1 MSIWYISGAFVQ
13 KTSSKDVNQMQ
24 RQTKVKR
31 TVQTNWK
38 TVGQIVQ
45 ASKLIFTDAALIC
58 LKPFRLLAEQEVL
71 PRALII
77 FVWWLC
83 KKSDQHCHIHHWS
96 CAMSVNTSCHQM
108 FTEQNSTSPN
118 SSNDFSDQNLDSLGN
133 ELIYSTAVVIAL
145 LSAPAVVGNALILAT
160 IWRRTFLRTSFHSIL
175 SGLAVTDF
183 LTGLISQPL
192 YASFHLVNRK
202 NATVIKDNPEVGN
215 AIGIIARVSA
225 NLFVNITIATMTVM
239 SVERWLHMS
248 RRSSRR
254 SSTTS
259 HRRYCAGS
267 VILLFPISSSVVYI
281 FTLVE
286 PAFVGT
292 VLKMTIVNF
301 SFCYV
306 IMSYAYF
313 KVYQIIRR
321 HQLQTQANRK
331 SQNFGQPAIDL
342 AKYKKS
348 VASMLYIFLLF
359 SMCFLPFAVSS
370 AVALIT
376 TAEVTEKALNVS
388 LVLVFLSSSLNPGLY
403 IWRMRDIR
411 RGLKQLLAG
420 LRT

>member
-1 MSIWYISGAFVQ
+1 
-13 KTSSKDVNQMQ
+13 
-24 RQTKVKR
+24 
-31 TVQTNWK
+31 
-38 TVGQIVQ
+38 
-45 ASKLIFTDAALIC
+45 
-58 LKPFRLLAEQEVL
+58 
-71 PRALII
+71 
-77 FVWWLC
+77 
-83 KKSDQHCHIHHWS
+83 
-96 CAMSVNTSCHQM
+96 M
-108 FTEQNSTSPN
+108 FTEQNSTSRN
-118 SSNDFSDQNLDSLGN
+118 SFGDFSDQNLDSPGN
-133 ELIYSTAVVIAL
+133 ELIFSTAVVIAL

-192 YASFHLVNRK
+192 YASFQLVNRK
-202 NATVIKDNPEVGN
+202 NATVIKDNPELGN
-215 AIGIIARVSA
+215 AIEIIAIVSA
-225 NLFVNITIATMTVM
+225 NLFVNITLATMTVM

-254 SSTTS
+254 PSTTS
-259 HRRYCAGS
+259 RRRYCAGI

-359 SMCFLPFAVSS
+359 SMCFLPFSVSS

-376 TAEVTEKALNVS
+376 TAEVTEKAMNIS

-420 LRT
+420 LRTYILSTN

>member
-1 MSIWYISGAFVQ
+1 
-13 KTSSKDVNQMQ
+13 
-24 RQTKVKR
+24 
-31 TVQTNWK
+31 
-38 TVGQIVQ
+38 
-45 ASKLIFTDAALIC
+45 
-58 LKPFRLLAEQEVL
+58 
-71 PRALII
+71 
-77 FVWWLC
+77 
-83 KKSDQHCHIHHWS
+83 
-96 CAMSVNTSCHQM
+96 MSVNTSCHQM

-254 SSTTS
+254 PSTTS
-259 HRRYCAGS
+259 RRRYCAGI

>member
-1 MSIWYISGAFVQ
+1 MVALARNPIGIVTFV
-13 KTSSKDVNQMQ
+13 TEAAPCP
-24 RQTKVKR
+24 R
-31 TVQTNWK
+31 T
-38 TVGQIVQ
+38 
-45 ASKLIFTDAALIC
+45 
-58 LKPFRLLAEQEVL
+58 LLF
-71 PRALII
+71 I
-77 FVWWLC
+77 
-83 KKSDQHCHIHHWS
+83 
-96 CAMSVNTSCHQM
+96 M
-108 FTEQNSTSPN
+108 FTEQNSTSRN
-118 SSNDFSDQNLDSLGN
+118 SFGDFSDQNLDSPGN
-133 ELIYSTAVVIAL
+133 ELIFSTAVVIAL

-192 YASFHLVNRK
+192 YASFQLVNRK

-215 AIGIIARVSA
+215 AIEIIAKVSA
-225 NLFVNITIATMTVM
+225 NLFVNITVATMTVM

-259 HRRYCAGS
+259 RRRYCAGL
-267 VILLFPISSSVVYI
+267 VILLFPIPSLVVYI
-281 FTLVE
+281 FTFAE
-286 PAFVGT
+286 PAFVYT
-292 VLKMTIVNF
+292 LLKMTIVNF

-348 VASMLYIFLLF
+348 LASMPYIFLLF
-359 SMCFLPFAVSS
+359 SMCFLPFSVSN

-376 TAEVTEKALNVS
+376 TAEVTEKAMNIS
-388 LVLVFLSSSLNPGLY
+388 LVLVFLSSSLNPWLY

-420 LRT
+420 LRTYILSTD

>member
-1 MSIWYISGAFVQ
+1 
-13 KTSSKDVNQMQ
+13 MQ

-286 PAFVGT
+286 PAFVST

-313 KVYQIIRR
+313 EVYQIIRR

-376 TAEVTEKALNVS
+376 TAEVTEKALNIS

>member
-1 MSIWYISGAFVQ
+1 
-13 KTSSKDVNQMQ
+13 
-24 RQTKVKR
+24 
-31 TVQTNWK
+31 
-38 TVGQIVQ
+38 
-45 ASKLIFTDAALIC
+45 
-58 LKPFRLLAEQEVL
+58 
-71 PRALII
+71 
-77 FVWWLC
+77 
-83 KKSDQHCHIHHWS
+83 
-96 CAMSVNTSCHQM
+96 MSVNT
-108 FTEQNSTSPN
+108 TEQNSTSPRSFDN
-118 SSNDFSDQNLDSLGN
+118 FSDQNLDFLGN

-192 YASFHLVNRK
+192 YASFQLVNRK
-202 NATVIKDNPEVGN
+202 NATVIKDNPELGN
-215 AIGIIARVSA
+215 AIEIIAIVSA
-225 NLFVNITIATMTVM
+225 NLFVNITLATMTVM

-254 SSTTS
+254 PSTTS
-259 HRRYCAGS
+259 RRRYCAGI

-359 SMCFLPFAVSS
+359 SMCFLPFSVSS

-376 TAEVTEKALNVS
+376 TAEVTEKAMNIS

-411 RGLKQLLAG
+411 RSLKQLLAG
-420 LRT
+420 LRTYILSTN

>member
-24 RQTKVKR
+24 RQTQVKR

-83 KKSDQHCHIHHWS
+83 KKSDRHCHIHHWS

-183 LTGLISQPL
+183 LTGLISQP
-192 YASFHLVNRK
+192 K
-202 NATVIKDNPEVGN
+202 I
-215 AIGIIARVSA
+215 
-225 NLFVNITIATMTVM
+225 
-239 SVERWLHMS
+239 
-248 RRSSRR
+248 
-254 SSTTS
+254 
-259 HRRYCAGS
+259 
-267 VILLFPISSSVVYI
+267 
-281 FTLVE
+281 
-286 PAFVGT
+286 
-292 VLKMTIVNF
+292 
-301 SFCYV
+301 
-306 IMSYAYF
+306 
-313 KVYQIIRR
+313 
-321 HQLQTQANRK
+321 
-331 SQNFGQPAIDL
+331 
-342 AKYKKS
+342 
-348 VASMLYIFLLF
+348 
-359 SMCFLPFAVSS
+359 
-370 AVALIT
+370 
-376 TAEVTEKALNVS
+376 
-388 LVLVFLSSSLNPGLY
+388 
-403 IWRMRDIR
+403 
-411 RGLKQLLAG
+411 
-420 LRT
+420 

>member
-1 MSIWYISGAFVQ
+1 MTWYLFKGYCRYGISAVRLFKRHLQ
-13 KTSSKDVNQMQ
+13 KTLIKMQ

-31 TVQTNWK
+31 TMQTNWK

-45 ASKLIFTDAALIC
+45 ASKLIFTDATLIC

-83 KKSDQHCHIHHWS
+83 KISDRHCHIHHWS
-96 CAMSVNTSCHQM
+96 CAMSVNT
-108 FTEQNSTSPN
+108 TEQNSTSPRSFDN
-118 SSNDFSDQNLDSLGN
+118 FSDQNLDFLGN

-145 LSAPAVVGNALILAT
+145 LSATAVVGNALILAT

-192 YASFHLVNRK
+192 YASFHLVYGK

-259 HRRYCAGS
+259 HRRYCAGIE
-267 VILLFPISSSVVYI
+267 ILLFPISSSVVYI

-376 TAEVTEKALNVS
+376 TAEVTEKAMNIS
-388 LVLVFLSSSLNPGLY
+388 LVLVFLSVTRGCTFGEWGIFVEVLNSY
-403 IWRMRDIR
+403 
-411 RGLKQLLAG
+411 
-420 LRT
+420 